1 MKSRRNRIQS
11 RRARSRRARMQ
22 SRRAH
27 KSIRRVK
34 GGMAPVDA
42 PATIL
47 PFDEQAKIFL
57 YPQIDDMRHSHN
69 FANSR
74 TPLLNTAV
82 KWY

>member
-1 MKSRRNRIQS
+1 MKSRRSRIQS
-11 RRARSRRARMQ
+11 RRSRRGRIQ
-22 SRRAH
+22 SRRNRSR
-27 KSIRRVK
+27 KSLRRVK

-57 YPQIDDMRHSHN
+57 YPQIDDMRYNRN